1 MQILC
6 DDFSNPQQG
15 TQPVS
20 NTATEQPS
28 VVSSDVATPGAGNV
42 GEE

>member
-15 TQPVS
+15 QPVS
-20 NTATEQPS
+20 NTPAEQTS